1 MILIAIP
8 SLIGYIAHAARIQE
22 TEYRR
27 NNEQPITGGQQKKDL
42 PKRRTTDG
50 LGTINA
56 FDGVVFEFEPPLDPR
71 TRIRAPIF
79 EPAKGPDRLTL

>member
-8 SLIGYIAHAARIQE
+8 LLIGYIAHAARIQE

-27 NNEQPITGGQQKKDL
+27 NNEQPTTGGQQKKDL

-50 LGTINA
+50 LGTIDA
-56 FDGVVFEFEPPLDPR
+56 FGGTLLSSNHPLDTR
-71 TRIRAPIF
+71 TRIRSLIF
-79 EPAKGPDRLTL
+79 ELAKGPDRLTL